1 MDNFE
6 FNKIA
11 GAVLGTALFVLCL
24 SFLADMLYFT
34 PELEKQAYIVETMT
48 IETHDVN
55 HATDE
60 IVEGPSLTELLI
72 LASADK
78 GMKVAKKCASC
89 HNFVAGAANKV
100 GPNLYGVV
108 DRKMA
113 SANEFAYS
121 SVLSQRGVNGDT
133 WNFENLNSFLEAP
146 KKWLPGTNMSFSG
159 LKKSKDRANIIAYLL
174 QISPE
179 SASKSIS
186 D

>member
-1 MDNFE
+1 
-6 FNKIA
+6 
-11 GAVLGTALFVLCL
+11 
-24 SFLADMLYFT
+24 
-34 PELEKQAYIVETMT
+34 
-48 IETHDVN
+48 
-55 HATDE
+55 
-60 IVEGPSLTELLI
+60 
-72 LASADK
+72 
-78 GMKVAKKCASC
+78 
-89 HNFVAGAANKV
+89 
-100 GPNLYGVV
+100 
-108 DRKMA
+108 MA

-179 SASKSIS
+179 SASKIIS